1 MKILL
6 TAILMVFIFTGCND
20 KEVIKTEKATEK
32 IKKEDTLKKAPKGIT
47 LTDTSGNDIKV
58 KKLEDGFI
66 FKGYEGKIVL
76 LNFFATW
83 CPPCKAKIPHLNSL
97 QDKYK
102 DDIKIISVLLE
113 DHKSN
118 EDVISFINSNNIEFT
133 ITNSQD
139 NFKIADEVGGVK
151 SIPLMF
157 IYDRDGKYA
166 RSYVGVVY
174 EEMIEADIKKIL

>member
-6 TAILMVFIFTGCND
+6 TSILMMLIFIGCND
-20 KEVIKTEKATEK
+20 KEVVKTEKETKEITPQK
-32 IKKEDTLKKAPKGIT
+32 IPKGIT
-47 LTDTSGNDIKV
+47 LTDTSGSDIKV
-58 KKLEDGFI
+58 KNLENGFI
-66 FKGYEGKIVL
+66 FEGHENKIVL

-83 CPPCKAKIPHLNSL
+83 CPPCKAEIPHLNSL
-97 QDKYK
+97 QEKYK

-113 DHKSN
+113 EHKSN
-118 EDVISFINSNNIEFT
+118 EDIIAFINSNNVEFT

-139 NFKIADEVGGVK
+139 NFKIADEVGGIK

-157 IYDRDGKYA
+157 IYDRDGKY
-166 RSYVGVVY
+166 SNHYIGVIP